1 MSIEEAIEVLRTT
14 NAYGTMSIAKSVI
27 INHYVNE
34 KSVLEDIK
42 AEIETHHM
50 NDLAYDEMSDF
61 ERGVL
66 SIIDKHI
73 SGKE

>member
-1 MSIEEAIEVLRTT
+1 MTEQEKFFFDHGYAQ
-14 NAYGTMSIAKSVI
+14 AKREFDKTI
-27 INHYVNE
+27 
-34 KSVLEDIK
+34 EDIK
-42 AEIETHHM
+42 AEIELHHM

-73 SGKE
+73 SGKER